1 MVETIFTEEDKR
13 NLKALAE
20 ELPKLRIAVE
30 ELTATLD
37 VLSDKKLM
45 KSIDASL
52 KDIKE
57 GRVYSYKQLLSELK
71 INGKVAA

>member
-20 ELPKLRIAVE
+20 ELPKLRIDVE
-30 ELTATLD
+30 ELTETLE

-45 KSIDASL
+45 KSNDTSL

-57 GRVYSYKQLLSELK
+57 GRTYSYKKLLSELK